1 MWSGAVARGKP
12 PMLARFA
19 GLWIPSGS
27 GKPPAGRAKS
37 LRPGSARTEA
47 LHRNSRKHRASQLE
61 IYFWAVTLVSMFTTC
76 TRRLASASGWLGS
89 FSLLLP

>member
-1 MWSGAVARGKP
+1 MWSGVVARGKP

-27 GKPPAGRAKS
+27 GKAPAGRAKS
-37 LRPGSARTEA
+37 LRSGSARTEA
-47 LHRNSRKHRASQLE
+47 LHQLE
-61 IYFWAVTLVSMFTTC
+61 VYFWAVTLVSMFTTC

-89 FSLLLP
+89 FNLLLP

>member
-1 MWSGAVARGKP
+1 MWDGAVARGRRA
-12 PMLARFA
+12 MLARFA
-19 GLWIPSGS
+19 ALWIPPGAAKRRIRRT
-27 GKPPAGRAKS
+27 KPPFGIGPDGGFDGNIGNA
-37 LRPGSARTEA
+37 ARQ
-47 LHRNSRKHRASQLE
+47 SDW